1 MIRLIDVKLIM
12 KRAVFRLPD
21 TSWIIPVNSGPKDV
35 PNDVIIMVN
44 ANATASSRG
53 RIQGR

>member
-44 ANATASSRG
+44 ANATASSLG
-53 RIQGR
+53 RILGR